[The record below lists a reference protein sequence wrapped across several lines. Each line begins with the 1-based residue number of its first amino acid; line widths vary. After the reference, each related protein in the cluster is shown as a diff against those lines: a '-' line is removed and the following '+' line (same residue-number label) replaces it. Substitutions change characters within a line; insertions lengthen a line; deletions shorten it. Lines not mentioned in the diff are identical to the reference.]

1 MHESVAHVRPP
12 DQAALP
18 RRLEP
23 QRVLVENRVEAVAQT
38 HTDTARYG
46 PARAAKDPA
55 HHRAV
60 IHLPH
65 ATVLPCLLIVL
76 IAPMAGAAA
85 INTREGGEN
94 LRNLRRIDPSV
105 MPGLLR
111 VEVVNAIAV
120 DLFLPVGVRR
130 RIQRLT
136 SKWHDRRV
144 VGTPGT
150 LYRRFQI

>member
-1 MHESVAHVRPP
+1 QTPP
-12 DQAALP
+12 HP
-18 RRLEP
+18 P
-23 QRVLVENRVEAVAQT
+23 G
-38 HTDTARYG
+38 YS
-46 PARAAKDPA
+46 PARAAKDAA

-76 IAPMAGAAA
+76 IAPMAGDAA
-85 INTREGGEN
+85 INTREGTEN
-94 LRNLRRIDPSV
+94 LRNLRRIHLPV

-136 SKWHDRRV
+136 SKRHD
-144 VGTPGT
+144 
-150 LYRRFQI
+150 